1 MMDGS
6 KCEGPDVED
15 LLAPEWQIQAD
26 DFEDVDVEM
35 RVDFLQD

>member
-15 LLAPEWQIQAD
+15 LLAPDWKVEVY
-26 DFEDVDVEM
+26 DFQDVDVEM
-35 RVDFLQD
+35 WVDFLQD